1 MEEVLFIREKDFKSK
16 REALS
21 YIASELD
28 FPSYFGK
35 NLDALFDCLAE
46 MDEPVFIALDPVPTD
61 DSKEWYQ
68 KICEVI
74 SDAAAEN
81 ENIIVLC
88 RADDIEAV
96 L

>member
-1 MEEVLFIREKDFKSK
+1 MRECIIRGDRISDWD
-16 REALS
+16 ALYDQLS
-21 YIASELD
+21 DDLALPEW
-28 FPSYFGK
+28 FGR
-35 NLDALFDCLAE
+35 NLDALFDCLTE
-46 MDEPVFIALDPVPTD
+46 MDDTVYIAMDPVPTEE
-61 DSKEWYQ
+61 SKEWFQRIY
-68 KICEVI
+68 EVI

>member
-35 NLDALFDCLAE
+35 NLDALFDCLTE
-46 MDEPVFIALDPVPTD
+46 MDDTVYIAMDPVPTEE
-61 DSKEWYQ
+61 SKEWFQRIY
-68 KICEVI
+68 EVI